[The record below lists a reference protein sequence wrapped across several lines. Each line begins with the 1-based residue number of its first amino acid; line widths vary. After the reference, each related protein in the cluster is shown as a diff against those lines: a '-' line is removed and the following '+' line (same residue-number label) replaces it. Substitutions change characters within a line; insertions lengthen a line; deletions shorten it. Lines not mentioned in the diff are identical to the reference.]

1 MELDLREWL
10 PRNLSCSKLRRT
22 RIPIGRGYEITRF
35 LGSLLIVCEVFEPR
49 LSRIVGVQNL
59 FALVSELAMNQMTR
73 RGFLMSSL
81 SGSLIAMSSMT
92 RGAEDATAEPIIDIH
107 QHTNYRA
114 RTAEQLIAHQRTMGV
129 TQTILLP
136 AGSSVKRPS
145 TGDGKHNTLGGVG
158 AGGNDTALTMARQHS
173 KEFFFGA
180 NEVTDL
186 PEARAEIAKYLDLGG
201 IIIGEQKF
209 AVECDSAE
217 SQALYALAAEY
228 KVPILMHFQHGT
240 YNLGF
245 ERLHKM
251 LEKFPKTNFIGH
263 AQTWWANIDKNHSD
277 QKVLYPKGKVTAGG
291 LTDRYLADYP
301 NMFADM
307 SAGSGL
313 NALTRDE
320 DHTRGFLD
328 RHQNKIL
335 YGSDCDDRV
344 GAGPGCSGSQTIA
357 AIRKLAPNKT
367 AERKILFEN
376 AKKLFRFNV

>member
-1 MELDLREWL
+1 MRCL
-10 PRNLSCSKLRRT
+10 
-22 RIPIGRGYEITRF
+22 
-35 LGSLLIVCEVFEPR
+35 
-49 LSRIVGVQNL
+49 
-59 FALVSELAMNQMTR
+59 TR
-73 RGFLMSSL
+73 RDFLASSL
-81 SGSLIAMSSMT
+81 SAGAIACSSFAVS
-92 RGAEDATAEPIIDIH
+92 GAETPVEPIIDIH
-107 QHTNYRA
+107 QHTNYRE
-114 RTAEQLIAHQRTMGV
+114 RTSAQLVAHQRAMGV

-145 TGDGKHNTLGGVG
+145 TGDGIHNTLGGVG
-158 AGGNDTALTMARQHS
+158 AGGNETALTMSRQHP
-173 KEFFFGA
+173 KEFYFGA

-186 PEARAEIAKYLDLGG
+186 PEARTEIAKYLDLGG

-209 AVECDSAE
+209 GLDLDSPE
-217 SQALYALAAEY
+217 SQILYALAAEY
-228 KVPILMHFQHGT
+228 QVPILMHLQHGT

-245 ERLHKM
+245 EKLPKM
-251 LEKFPKTNFIGH
+251 LEKFPKTVFIGH
-263 AQTWWANIDKNHSD
+263 AQTWWANIDKNHTD

-328 RHQNKIL
+328 RHQDKIL

-344 GAGPGCSGSQTIA
+344 GSGPACQGSQTIA
-357 AIRKLAPNKT
+357 AIRKLSPNKA
-367 AERKILFEN
+367 AERKILYEN
-376 AKKLFRFNV
+376 SKKLFRLA

>member
-1 MELDLREWL
+1 MS
-10 PRNLSCSKLRRT
+10 P
-22 RIPIGRGYEITRF
+22 
-35 LGSLLIVCEVFEPR
+35 
-49 LSRIVGVQNL
+49 LSRRS
-59 FALVSELAMNQMTR
+59 FLVT
-73 RGFLMSSL
+73 SL
-81 SGSLIAMSSMT
+81 SGSMVALSSFS
-92 RGAEDATAEPIIDIH
+92 RGAEDAPAEPIIDIH
-107 QHTNYRA
+107 QHTNYRE
-114 RTAEQLIAHQRTMGV
+114 RTAEQLIAHQRKMGV
-129 TQTILLP
+129 THTILLP
-136 AGSSVKRPS
+136 AGSDVKRPS
-145 TGDGKHNTLGGVG
+145 TADGKHNGLGGVG
-158 AGGNDTALTMARQHS
+158 AGGNETALTMSRQHP

-186 PEARAEIAKYLDLGG
+186 PEARAEIAKYLDSGA

-209 AVECDSAE
+209 GVECDSAE
-217 SQALYALAAEY
+217 SQVLYKLAGEY
-228 KVPILMHFQHGT
+228 RVPILMHFQHGT

-251 LEKFPKTNFIGH
+251 LEKYPTTTFIGH
-263 AQTWWANIDKNHSD
+263 AQTWWANIDKNHTD
-277 QKVLYPKGKVTAGG
+277 QKVLYPKGKVTPGG

-344 GAGPGCSGSQTIA
+344 GMGPGCSGSQTIA
-357 AIRKLAPNKT
+357 AIRKLAPNKV

-376 AKKLFRFNV
+376 AKKLFRIS

>member
-1 MELDLREWL
+1 M
-10 PRNLSCSKLRRT
+10 NQ
-22 RIPIGRGYEITRF
+22 
-35 LGSLLIVCEVFEPR
+35 
-49 LSRIVGVQNL
+49 LSRRSFLANSMSVSVVG
-59 FALVSELAMNQMTR
+59 FSALA
-73 RGFLMSSL
+73 
-81 SGSLIAMSSMT
+81 
-92 RGAEDATAEPIIDIH
+92 RGAQDAAEPIIDIH
-107 QHTNYRA
+107 QHTNYRERSA
-114 RTAEQLIAHQRTMGV
+114 AQLIAHQRTMGV

-158 AGGNDTALTMARQHS
+158 AGGNDTALAMARQHP

-186 PEARAEIAKYLDLGG
+186 PEARQEIVKFLDLGG
-201 IIIGEQKF
+201 VIIGEQKF

-217 SQALYALAAEY
+217 SQMLYALAAEY
-228 KVPILMHFQHGT
+228 RVPILMHLQHGT

-251 LEKFPKTNFIGH
+251 LEKFPKTTFIGH

-291 LTDRYLADYP
+291 LTDRYLSDYP

-313 NALTRDE
+313 KALTRDE

-328 RHQNKIL
+328 RHQDRIL

-344 GAGPGCSGSQTIA
+344 GTGPGCSGSQTIA
-357 AIRKLAPNKT
+357 TIRKLAPNKV

-376 AKKLFRFNV
+376 AKKLFQLS